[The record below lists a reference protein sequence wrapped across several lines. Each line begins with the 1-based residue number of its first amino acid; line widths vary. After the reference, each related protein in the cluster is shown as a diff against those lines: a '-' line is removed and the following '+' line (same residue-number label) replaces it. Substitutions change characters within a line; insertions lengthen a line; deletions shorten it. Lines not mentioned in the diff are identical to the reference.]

1 MVNVSCSVLCQF
13 FATPW
18 TIAHQ
23 APLSMGFSR
32 QEYWSGCHS
41 LLQGIFLIQK
51 WNPGLLNCR
60 QILYLLS
67 YQGSP
72 RSYKGLVRHFFF
84 FFFNTFSFYSEWDGL
99 VLSGFPGDSV
109 VKNPA
114 AVRISGSGR
123 SPGQGNGNHSSI
135 VAWRIPRTEE
145 PVGLQSSG
153 LRKSQIRLRD

>member
-1 MVNVSCSVLCQF
+1 MVNVSRSVLCRF
-13 FATPW
+13 FATSR

-51 WNPGLLNCR
+51 SNPGLLNYR

-72 RSYKGLVRHFFF
+72 RSYKGLVRHFFL
-84 FFFNTFSFYSEWDGL
+84 NTFSFYFEWDGL

-114 AVRISGSGR
+114 AVWISGSGR